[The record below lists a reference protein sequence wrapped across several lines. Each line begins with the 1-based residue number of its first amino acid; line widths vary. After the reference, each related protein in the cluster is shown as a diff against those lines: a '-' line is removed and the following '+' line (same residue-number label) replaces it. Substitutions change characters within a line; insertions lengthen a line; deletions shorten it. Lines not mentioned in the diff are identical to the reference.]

1 MKRVLGHVLAGG
13 TVLAAGMA
21 LVVACKHDDS
31 TLFVQDVLA
40 PPLVTTGQT
49 CTFTADPTQP
59 TLSSGVLDYG
69 LKQAYDANFL
79 VGNQAVAKVNSQQLQ
94 TETDIITIQGAIVR
108 ITDSSG
114 NQIGNYTRLAG
125 ATVYPSTGTT
135 PGYAAITGVTIV
147 DSGSLAADSALQT
160 NIMAGGLSRVVTYTK
175 FFGQT
180 TGGTYVESDEF
191 EFPVDVCYG
200 CLVAYSATD
209 QNPLAQTPNCLDYAT
224 AAQSGTS
231 TPQSCIPGQDF
242 AIDCAECQA
251 LPVCRGAYANQP
263 TPVFTDAGP
272 G

>member
-13 TVLAAGMA
+13 TVLAAGA
-21 LVVACKHDDS
+21 FLVVACKHDDS

-40 PPLVTTGQT
+40 PPLVTAGQT

-59 TLSSGVLDYG
+59 TLSSGTLDYG
-69 LKQAYDANFL
+69 LRQHYDANFL
-79 VGNQAVAKVNSQQLQ
+79 VGNQAVAKVNSQQLE

-108 ITDSSG
+108 ITDSAG
-114 NQIGNYTRLAG
+114 NQLANYTRLAG

-147 DSGSLAADSALQT
+147 DSATLAADTALQT
-160 NIMAGGLSRVVTYTK
+160 NIAGNGSSRLVTYTK

-180 TGGTYVESDEF
+180 TGGTYVESGEF

-200 CLVAYSATD
+200 CLVAYSAAD
-209 QNPLAQTPNCLDYAT
+209 QNPLAQTPNCINAAAAAT
-224 AAQSGTS
+224 SGAS
-231 TPQSCIPGQDF
+231 TPESCVPGQDF
-242 AIDCAECQA
+242 DIDCAECQA
-251 LPVCRGAYANQP
+251 LPVCRGVYATQP
-263 TPVFTDAGP
+263 VPVFTDAGP